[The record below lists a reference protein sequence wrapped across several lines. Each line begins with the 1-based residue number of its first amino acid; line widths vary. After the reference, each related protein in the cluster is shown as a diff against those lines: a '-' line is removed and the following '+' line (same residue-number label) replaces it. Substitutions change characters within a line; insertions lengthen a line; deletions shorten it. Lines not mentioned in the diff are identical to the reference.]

1 MKKFA
6 GILLVLFLLGMAPLH
21 LSNGYLRSSDFDI
34 VTIHP
39 NESVWNVAQRYTTEN
54 RDTARLVEAIAVVNG
69 LDADANVR
77 YGQKLRVPVLKRNG
91 QPQLA
96 ER

>member
-34 VTIHP
+34 V
-39 NESVWNVAQRYTTEN
+39 
-54 RDTARLVEAIAVVNG
+54 
-69 LDADANVR
+69 
-77 YGQKLRVPVLKRNG
+77 
-91 QPQLA
+91 
-96 ER
+96 

>member
-21 LSNGYLRSSDFDI
+21 LSNAYLRSADFDT
-34 VTIHP
+34 VVIHN

-54 RDTARLVEAIAVVNG
+54 KDTARLVEAITEVNG
-69 LDADANVR
+69 LDAEANVR
-77 YGQKLRVPVLKRNG
+77 NGQQLKVPVLKRTG
-91 QPQLA
+91 HTQLA